1 MFELNNYNNKNVNT
15 KAYFSH
21 FRSPADSREMS
32 MIGEPTNDSIDAML
46 SMVPSVLHKF
56 LTPKSRNQTAAA
68 HSKLAINLLIE
79 RIFSLFSFFSIHS
92 AAQ

>member
-1 MFELNNYNNKNVNT
+1 MFSYI
-15 KAYFSH
+15 SH
-21 FRSPADSREMS
+21 FRTPADSREMS
-32 MIGEPTNDSIDAML
+32 MTGELTNDSIDAML

-68 HSKLAINLLIE
+68 HSKLAKKVACRIHNLCIPLI
-79 RIFSLFSFFSIHS
+79 LVFFFLNHS